1 MESNHVWKSEL
12 YDHRLSFISEFGK
25 DVVTLLNP
33 QKGESILDLGC
44 GTGDLA
50 YEISTRGA
58 NVIGMD
64 LSKEM
69 IEQAREKYPHLQF
82 QIGNAEAF
90 TVDHRFD
97 AVFSN
102 AALHWMKNPEK
113 VLTCVWNALSNG
125 GRFVAEF
132 GGYGNVAAIIKAIND
147 VLAEDYGKDA
157 TKLNPWY
164 FPTIGE
170 YSSLLEKQGFR
181 VTYAIHFDRPTRLD
195 DGEHGM
201 KDWLASFTDS
211 YFQGFGEQE
220 KSIIFEK
227 VGNKAKNELFQDGS
241 WYADYKRI
249 RVVGMK
255 V

>member
-1 MESNHVWKSEL
+1 MDSSQVWKSDL
-12 YDHRLSFISEFGK
+12 YDKRLSFISEFGK
-25 DVVTLLNP
+25 GVVELLNP
-33 QKGESILDLGC
+33 IKGESILDLGC

-50 YEISTRGA
+50 YEISNYGA
-58 NVIGMD
+58 NVLGID
-64 LSKEM
+64 FSKEM
-69 IEQAREKYPHLQF
+69 IEKAREKYPHINF
-82 QIGNAEAF
+82 QIENGEAF
-90 TVDHRFD
+90 TVEQSFD

-125 GRFVAEF
+125 GRFIAEF
-132 GGYGNVAAIIKAIND
+132 GGCDNVATIVNSINE

-181 VTYAIHFDRPTRLD
+181 VTYAIHFDRPTKLE
-195 DGEHGM
+195 DGENGLR
-201 KDWLASFTDS
+201 DWLVSFSDN
-211 YFQGFGEQE
+211 YFQDLGETE
-220 KSIIFEK
+220 KNIIFAK
-227 VGNKAKNELFQDGS
+227 IANKARVDLFKEGY

-249 RVVGMK
+249 RIK
-255 V
+255 AIKQ

>member
-1 MESNHVWKSEL
+1 MESNQVWKSEL
-12 YDHRLSFISEFGK
+12 YDKRLSFISEFGK
-25 DVVTLLNP
+25 DVVELLNP
-33 QKGESILDLGC
+33 QKGESTLDLGC

-50 YEISTRGA
+50 FEISTRGA

-64 LSKEM
+64 LSNEM
-69 IEQAREKYPHLQF
+69 IEQAREKYPQLQF

-90 TVDHRFD
+90 SIEQTFD

-102 AALHWMKNPEK
+102 AALHWMKRPEQ
-113 VLTCVWNALSNG
+113 VIACVWDALAAG
-125 GRFVAEF
+125 GRFIAEF

-181 VTYAIHFDRPTRLD
+181 VTYAIHFDRPTKLE
-195 DGEHGM
+195 DGENGLR
-201 KDWLASFTDS
+201 DWLASFTDS
-211 YFQGFGEQE
+211 YFQGFGGQE
-220 KSIIFEK
+220 KNIIFEK
-227 VGNKAKNELFQDGS
+227 VANKAKNELFQDGA
-241 WYADYKRI
+241 WYTDYKRI
-249 RVVGMK
+249 RVMAIK
-255 V
+255 Q